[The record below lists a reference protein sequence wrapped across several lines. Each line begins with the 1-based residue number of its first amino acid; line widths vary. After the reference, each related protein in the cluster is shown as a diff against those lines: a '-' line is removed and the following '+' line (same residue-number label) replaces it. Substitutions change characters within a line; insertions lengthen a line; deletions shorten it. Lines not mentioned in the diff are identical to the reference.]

1 MKTRKTG
8 GFTLIE
14 LLVVIA
20 IIALLLSIVM
30 PAMRRAKFIAKR
42 VVCSS
47 QMKQGCTAF
56 LCYATTVGDGKLPLG
71 AMGGHNLDDYQRGH
85 SWSQLDYIHETSW
98 LPVKEYL
105 EDARTMICTVSVPKE
120 RLQSEEWTGE
130 PYIPSDTDWRAYWI
144 GYNYHGGHFA
154 QAWPDPMNPTRLSR
168 WISPYKLTDSGT
180 LPLLSDKICR
190 SNNRDE
196 TFIGHSPSG
205 PMYGTINQNPNEIS
219 GVAGSGGNIG
229 YLDGSVA
236 WKTLDK
242 MKEYHRAQN
251 YGSWL
256 IQPGST
262 VLTGYW

>member
-1 MKTRKTG
+1 MKTHKKN

-47 QMKQGCTAF
+47 QLKQGVTAF
-56 LCYATTVGDGKLPLG
+56 LCYATTVGEGKLPLG
-71 AMGGHNLDDYQRGH
+71 AMGGHTLEDYQRGH

-98 LPVKEYL
+98 LPVADYL
-105 EDARTMICTVSVPKE
+105 EDTRTMICMASVPRE
-120 RLQSEEWTGE
+120 RLEDPEWTGE
-130 PYIPSDTDWRAYWI
+130 PYIPSGSTWNAYWI

-154 QAWPDPMNPTRLSR
+154 QAWPPPINETRISR
-168 WISPYKLTDSGT
+168 WISPYKLTDSGA

-190 SNNRDE
+190 SHNRDK
-196 TFIGHSPSG
+196 TFIGHAASG
-205 PMYGTINQNPNEIS
+205 PLYGEINQKPMDIPGS
-219 GVAGSGGNIG
+219 AGSGGNIG
-229 YLDGSVA
+229 YLDGSVS
-236 WKTLDK
+236 WKPLDK
-242 MKEYHRAQN
+242 MKEYHRAKN
-251 YGSWL
+251 FGSWT
-256 IQPGST
+256 IEPGST

>member
-1 MKTRKTG
+1 MKTRKKI

-47 QMKQGCTAF
+47 QIKQGTTAF

-71 AMGGHNLDDYQRGH
+71 AMGKAEGLSAYQKGQG
-85 SWSQLDYIHETSW
+85 WSQLDYIHATSW

-105 EDARTMICTVSVPKE
+105 EDARTMICNVSVPKE
-120 RLQSEEWTGE
+120 RLQDENWTGE
-130 PYIPSDTDWRAYWI
+130 PYIPSGTTWNAYWI

-154 QAWPDPMNPTRLSR
+154 EAWPTPSATRILP
-168 WISPYKLTDSGT
+168 WISPYKLTDSGR

-190 SNNRDE
+190 SNNRDK

-205 PMYGTINQNPNEIS
+205 PLYGEINQNPNEIS
-219 GVAGSGGNIG
+219 GAAGSGGNIG
-229 YLDGSVA
+229 YMDGSVE
-236 WKTLDK
+236 WKNLDK
-242 MKEYHRAQN
+242 MDWHHRAKSFTG
-251 YGSWL
+251 YP
-256 IQPGST
+256 IEPGST
-262 VLTGYW
+262 ILTGYW